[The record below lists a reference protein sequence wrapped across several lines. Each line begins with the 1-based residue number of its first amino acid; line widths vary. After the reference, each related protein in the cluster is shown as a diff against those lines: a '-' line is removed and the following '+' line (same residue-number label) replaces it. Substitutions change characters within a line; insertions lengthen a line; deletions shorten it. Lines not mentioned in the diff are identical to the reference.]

1 MWKEDQGEA
10 RAPLQEL
17 RMYFLQEENGGRNGE
32 IRSPKKGS
40 QQRAVWAHTGKC
52 CQASVEE
59 RKNSEPSEITG
70 TVITIETLVYNQI
83 SPHET
88 VKSKFTEIQKEKVV

>member
-1 MWKEDQGEA
+1 MQLGWREKKTKKKQGP
-10 RAPLQEL
+10 PLQEL

-59 RKNSEPSEITG
+59 RKDSEPSERTG
-70 TVITIETLVYNQI
+70 TVIAIETLVYNQI

-88 VKSKFTEIQKEKVV
+88 VKP